1 MMTVKKSCAFPGSW
15 SFLRRCAAI
24 GSLHWNYNFWRIV
37 FDFPCTYRIIKL
49 CFLFCLD
56 IQSTS
61 SQDGCHL
68 SGNIHSRTLWFSKL
82 LPALGWFF
90 FFFLLFCFNFSLL
103 KTTLSAFQMCACCD
117 LVPLVFE
124 RRRSHLIK
132 RTRQQSEGSDASRC
146 APSMLQCSLQ
156 LLFCLKTE
164 MLMLGI
170 IHGGAAR
177 VRHYW
182 QSKQQKLTRVVWTL
196 MSCCSRLQ
204 K

>member
-1 MMTVKKSCAFPGSW
+1 MTVKKSCAFPGSW
-15 SFLRRCAAI
+15 SFLQRCAAI

-37 FDFPCTYRIIKL
+37 FDFSCTDHIRKL

-56 IQSTS
+56 IQSTT
-61 SQDGCHL
+61 SQDVICQETFTPEPCDFP
-68 SGNIHSRTLWFSKL
+68 SCCQHSVD
-82 LPALGWFF
+82 F

-103 KTTLSAFQMCACCD
+103 NTTSSAFQMCACCD
-117 LVPLVFE
+117 LVPLGFE

-132 RTRQQSEGSDASRC
+132 RTRQQSEGSGAPRC

-164 MLMLGI
+164 MLMVGI

-196 MSCCSRLQ
+196 MSYCPRLQ